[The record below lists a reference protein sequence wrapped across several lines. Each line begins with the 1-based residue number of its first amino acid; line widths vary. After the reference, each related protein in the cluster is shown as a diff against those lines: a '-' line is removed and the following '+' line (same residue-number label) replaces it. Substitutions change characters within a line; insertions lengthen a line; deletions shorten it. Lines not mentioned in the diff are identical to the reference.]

1 MWMKNPSK
9 PTTLYVSTVYCVILP
24 ETTLLLPLNSI
35 LDICVCVRLLTLC
48 CDISNSVGPYLS
60 LTAGTASHHFW
71 SSHFPCISYLHTSL
85 GLGNWFIRTPLKCVV
100 DLDRSFMTNASVQL
114 WELGRMDLKK
124 KKKQPQICHILHSLW
139 HWRNCQGTLSLSH
152 THIMWKSK
160 AAGLV

>member
-1 MWMKNPSK
+1 MNEESQQTYYM
-9 PTTLYVSTVYCVILP
+9 YVSTVYWVIP
-24 ETTLLLPLNSI
+24 TWDHATPTTQFHI
-35 LDICVCVRLLTLC
+35 GICVCVQLLTLC
-48 CDISNSVGPYLS
+48 CDISNSVRPYLS

>member
-1 MWMKNPSK
+1 MKNPSK
-9 PTTLYVSTVYCVILP
+9 PTTLYVSTVYWVIP
-24 ETTLLLPLNSI
+24 TWDHATPTTQFHI
-35 LDICVCVRLLTLC
+35 GICVCVQLLTLC
-48 CDISNSVGPYLS
+48 CDISNSVRPYLS

-124 KKKQPQICHILHSLW
+124 KKTTPNLSHPSLPVALTQLSGHSI
-139 HWRNCQGTLSLSH
+139 SLSH
-152 THIMWKSK
+152 THYVEK
-160 AAGLV
+160 